1 MKRFV
6 EEYKGFK
13 IYHDSDEQS
22 TAPRPCWIIK
32 GETTEY
38 SLCGNAYTLSNV
50 KRFIDGWLL
59 GNISYNYTLTD
70 WDRIEEDEAWRDL

>member
-6 EEYKGFK
+6 EEYKGFRV
-13 IYHDSDEQS
+13 YHDSDEQS

-38 SLCGNAYTLSNV
+38 SLCGVAYTLIDV
-50 KRFIDGWLL
+50 KKFIDGWLL
-59 GNISYNYTLTD
+59 GIVSYDYVLP
-70 WDRIEEDEAWRDL
+70 DRHRKEEDEAWGDL